1 MFSMHETKD
10 VMTTDVRTV
19 GKQTPVYDAVK
30 ILLDSDVTGLPVV
43 DDDMTLLGI
52 ITEKDVLRLLSQV
65 ENDSVTVEQFMT
77 QDVVSFDDETDL
89 IAICEYLIESDFRRV
104 PITSQGK
111 LAGIISRRD
120 IIKYILE
127 PIG

>member
-1 MFSMHETKD
+1 
-10 VMTTDVRTV
+10 MTTDVKSV
-19 GKQTPVYDAVK
+19 GKQIPIYDAVK

-65 ENDSVTVEQFMT
+65 ENDSATVEQFMT
-77 QDVVSFDDETDL
+77 RDVESFDEDTEL
-89 IAICEYLIESDFRRV
+89 IAICECLIKSDFRRV

-111 LAGIISRRD
+111 LSGIISRRD

>member
-1 MFSMHETKD
+1 MHETRA
-10 VMTTDVRTV
+10 VMTADVRTV
-19 GKQTPVYDAVK
+19 GTRTPIYDAVK
-30 ILLDSDVTGLPVV
+30 MLLDSDVTGLPVV
-43 DDDMTLLGI
+43 NDDMTLAGI
-52 ITEKDVLRLLSQV
+52 ITEKDVLRLLAQV
-65 ENDSVTVEQFMT
+65 EDDSATVEQFMT
-77 QDVVSFDDETDL
+77 RDVASFDEEADL
-89 IAICEYLIESDFRRV
+89 IAICQCLIESDFRRV

>member
-1 MFSMHETKD
+1 MHETIS
-10 VMTTDVRTV
+10 VMTTEVQTV
-19 GKQTPVYDAVK
+19 SRQTPIYDAVK
-30 ILLDSDVTGLPVV
+30 MLLDSDITGLPVV

-52 ITEKDVLRLLSQV
+52 ITEKDVLRLLCQV
-65 ENDSVTVEQFMT
+65 EDDSATVEQFMT
-77 QDVVSFDDETDL
+77 RDVASFDADTEL
-89 IAICEYLIESDFRRV
+89 IAICECLIGSDFRRV
-104 PITSQGK
+104 PITSNGK

>member
-1 MFSMHETKD
+1 MHETRS
-10 VMTTDVRTV
+10 VMTTELQTV
-19 GKQTPVYDAVK
+19 GRQTPIYDAVK
-30 ILLDSDVTGLPVV
+30 ILLDSDITGLPVV
-43 DDDMTLLGI
+43 DDEMTLLGI

-65 ENDSVTVEQFMT
+65 ENDSATVEQFMT
-77 QDVVSFDDETDL
+77 RDVESFDEDTEL
-89 IAICEYLIESDFRRV
+89 IAICECLIESDFRRV